1 MKLDDLEIYNLS
13 MIFSEKVW
21 EAVMLWE
28 YFAKDTIGKQW
39 VRAAD
44 SISANISEGF
54 GRYSFIDSRRFYYI
68 ARGSLY
74 ESKTWLD
81 KSKNRHLISEEL
93 HKTLFN
99 ELNTIGYKLNKFI
112 KTQTLLMSQTNK

>member
-1 MKLDDLEIYNLS
+1 MKLEDLEIYNLS

-21 EAVMLWE
+21 EVVLLWD

-68 ARGSLY
+68 AHGSLY
-74 ESKTWLD
+74 ES
-81 KSKNRHLISEEL
+81 
-93 HKTLFN
+93 
-99 ELNTIGYKLNKFI
+99 
-112 KTQTLLMSQTNK
+112 